1 MGRRYVLNK
10 VYNNLNI
17 REVNKIDPEA
27 ISKLVNKLEMQLIN
41 NPNQIELIKKLAQLK
56 YFLLDFE
63 GALKE
68 FEKGRRL
75 DANDI
80 DFLIG
85 EANTRLVL
93 EKESIS
99 KKTVELFTKLLEERP
114 SDITAL
120 LVLADYNFFSK
131 NYIIS
136 KKVTDSFFWGLTTS
150 LINPKILIFFT
161 SVFSQFISNDSNDYN
176 KVGIGLLAG
185 IIDTVWYI
193 LVSYSVN
200 LPKLKNY
207 IILNQKIIFLFFGFI
222 LINFSIFLVSMSI
235 EYFIW

>member
-1 MGRRYVLNK
+1 MLYFFLFIFLFSMILTLLILKKFNGNAGKKKKIVYAIFLFSIFLPVITIYLQNSNYWVGDNVLNK

-27 ISKLVNKLEMQLIN
+27 ISKLVNKLEMQLID

-75 DANDI
+75 NANDI

-99 KKTVELFTKLLEERP
+99 KKTVELFTKVLEERP
-114 SDITAL
+114 NDITAL
-120 LVLADYNFFSK
+120 LVLADYNFYSK

-136 KKVTDSFFWGLTTS
+136 KNYYQKLLS
-150 LINPKILIFFT
+150 LI
-161 SVFSQFISNDSNDYN
+161 D
-176 KVGIGLLAG
+176 
-185 IIDTVWYI
+185 
-193 LVSYSVN
+193 
-200 LPKLKNY
+200 KNSLEY
-207 IILNQKIIFLFFGFI
+207 KDIKNRLDEIE
-222 LINFSIFLVSMSI
+222 NFK
-235 EYFIW
+235 

>member
-1 MGRRYVLNK
+1 MLYFFLFIFLFSIILTLLILKKFNGVAGKKRRIVYVIFLFSIFLPVITIYLQNSNYWVGDNVLNK

-27 ISKLVNKLEMQLIN
+27 ISKLITKLEMQLTD

-56 YFLLDFE
+56 YFLLDFK

-75 DANDI
+75 NANDI

-99 KKTVELFTKLLEERP
+99 RKTVELFTQVLVERP
-114 SDITAL
+114 NDITAL

-136 KKVTDSFFWGLTTS
+136 KNYYQKLLS
-150 LINPKILIFFT
+150 LI
-161 SVFSQFISNDSNDYN
+161 D
-176 KVGIGLLAG
+176 
-185 IIDTVWYI
+185 
-193 LVSYSVN
+193 
-200 LPKLKNY
+200 KNSLEY
-207 IILNQKIIFLFFGFI
+207 KDIKNRLDEIE
-222 LINFSIFLVSMSI
+222 NFK
-235 EYFIW
+235 

>member
-1 MGRRYVLNK
+1 MLYFFLFIFLFSMILTLLILKKFNGDVGKKRKIVYAIFLLSIFLPVITIYLQNSNYWVGDNVLNK

-17 REVNKIDPEA
+17 REVNKIDSKA
-27 ISKLVNKLEMQLIN
+27 IYKLVNKLEIQLVD

-75 DANDI
+75 NGNDI

-99 KKTVELFTKLLEERP
+99 KKTVELFTKVLLERP
-114 SDITAL
+114 NDITAL
-120 LVLADYNFFSK
+120 LVLADYNFYSE

-136 KKVTDSFFWGLTTS
+136 KNYYQKLLS
-150 LINPKILIFFT
+150 LI
-161 SVFSQFISNDSNDYN
+161 D
-176 KVGIGLLAG
+176 
-185 IIDTVWYI
+185 
-193 LVSYSVN
+193 
-200 LPKLKNY
+200 KNSLEY
-207 IILNQKIIFLFFGFI
+207 KDIKNRLDEIE
-222 LINFSIFLVSMSI
+222 NFK
-235 EYFIW
+235 

>member
-1 MGRRYVLNK
+1 MLYFFLFIFLFSMILTLLIFKKGNGNTGKKRKIVYAIFLFSIFLPVTTIYLHNSNYWVGDNVLNK

-17 REVNKIDPEA
+17 REVNKIDPGA
-27 ISKLVNKLEMQLIN
+27 ISKLVNKLEMQLID

-75 DANDI
+75 NANDI

-99 KKTVELFTKLLEERP
+99 KKTVELFTKVLEE
-114 SDITAL
+114 
-120 LVLADYNFFSK
+120 
-131 NYIIS
+131 
-136 KKVTDSFFWGLTTS
+136 
-150 LINPKILIFFT
+150 
-161 SVFSQFISNDSNDYN
+161 
-176 KVGIGLLAG
+176 
-185 IIDTVWYI
+185 
-193 LVSYSVN
+193 
-200 LPKLKNY
+200 
-207 IILNQKIIFLFFGFI
+207 
-222 LINFSIFLVSMSI
+222 
-235 EYFIW
+235 

>member
-1 MGRRYVLNK
+1 MLYFFLFIFLFSIILTLLILKKFNSVAGQKRRTVYAIFLFSIFLPVITIYLQNSNYWVGDNVLNK

-17 REVNKIDPEA
+17 REVNKIDPGA
-27 ISKLVNKLEMQLIN
+27 ISKLINKLEMQLTD
-41 NPNQIELIKKLAQLK
+41 NPNQIELIKKIAQLK

-75 DANDI
+75 NANDI

-99 KKTVELFTKLLEERP
+99 KKTVELFTKVLVERP
-114 SDITAL
+114 NDITAL
-120 LVLADYNFFSK
+120 LVLADYNFYSK

-136 KKVTDSFFWGLTTS
+136 KNYYQKLLS
-150 LINPKILIFFT
+150 LI
-161 SVFSQFISNDSNDYN
+161 D
-176 KVGIGLLAG
+176 
-185 IIDTVWYI
+185 
-193 LVSYSVN
+193 
-200 LPKLKNY
+200 KNSLEY
-207 IILNQKIIFLFFGFI
+207 KDIKNRLDEIE
-222 LINFSIFLVSMSI
+222 NFK
-235 EYFIW
+235 

>member
-1 MGRRYVLNK
+1 MVMQVKKKIVYAIFLFSIFLPVITIYLQNSNYWVGENVLNK

-27 ISKLVNKLEMQLIN
+27 ISKLINKLEMQLTD

-63 GALKE
+63 GALME
-68 FEKGRRL
+68 FEKGRKL
-75 DANDI
+75 ETDDI

-120 LVLADYNFFSK
+120 LVLADYNFYSK

-136 KKVTDSFFWGLTTS
+136 KNYYQKLLTLIDKNS
-150 LINPKILIFFT
+150 LEYKDI
-161 SVFSQFISNDSNDYN
+161 
-176 KVGIGLLAG
+176 
-185 IIDTVWYI
+185 
-193 LVSYSVN
+193 
-200 LPKLKNY
+200 KNRLDE
-207 IILNQKIIFLFFGFI
+207 IE
-222 LINFSIFLVSMSI
+222 NFK
-235 EYFIW
+235 

>member
-1 MGRRYVLNK
+1 MLYFFLFIFLFSIILTLLILKKFNGVAGKKKKIVYAIFLFSIFLPVITIYLQNSNYWVGDNVLNK

-17 REVNKIDPEA
+17 REVNKIDPGA
-27 ISKLVNKLEMQLIN
+27 ISKLVNKLEMQLID

-75 DANDI
+75 NANDI

-99 KKTVELFTKLLEERP
+99 KKTVELFTKVLEERP

-120 LVLADYNFFSK
+120 LVLADYNFYSK

-136 KKVTDSFFWGLTTS
+136 KNYYQKLLS
-150 LINPKILIFFT
+150 LI
-161 SVFSQFISNDSNDYN
+161 D
-176 KVGIGLLAG
+176 
-185 IIDTVWYI
+185 
-193 LVSYSVN
+193 
-200 LPKLKNY
+200 KNSLEY
-207 IILNQKIIFLFFGFI
+207 KDIKNRLDEIE
-222 LINFSIFLVSMSI
+222 NFK
-235 EYFIW
+235 

>member
-1 MGRRYVLNK
+1 MLYFFLFIFLFSMILTLLILKKFNGVAGKKRKIVYAIFLFSIFLPVITIYLQNSNYWVGDNVLNK

-27 ISKLVNKLEMQLIN
+27 ISKLVNKLEMQLID

-75 DANDI
+75 NANDI

-99 KKTVELFTKLLEERP
+99 KKTVELFTKVLEERP

-120 LVLADYNFFSK
+120 LVLADYNFYSK

-136 KKVTDSFFWGLTTS
+136 KNYYQKLLS
-150 LINPKILIFFT
+150 LI
-161 SVFSQFISNDSNDYN
+161 D
-176 KVGIGLLAG
+176 
-185 IIDTVWYI
+185 
-193 LVSYSVN
+193 
-200 LPKLKNY
+200 KNSLEY
-207 IILNQKIIFLFFGFI
+207 KDIKNRLDEIE
-222 LINFSIFLVSMSI
+222 NFK
-235 EYFIW
+235 

>member
-1 MGRRYVLNK
+1 MLYFFLFIFIFSLILTLLILKKYNGNSGKKKKIVYAIFLFSIFLPVIIIYLQNSNYWVGDNVLNK
-10 VYNNLNI
+10 IYNNLNI
-17 REVNKIDPEA
+17 REVNKIDPGA
-27 ISKLVNKLEMQLIN
+27 ISKLVNKLEMQLID

-75 DANDI
+75 NANDI

-99 KKTVELFTKLLEERP
+99 KKTVELFTKVLEERP

-120 LVLADYNFFSK
+120 LVLADYSFYSK

-136 KKVTDSFFWGLTTS
+136 KNYYQKLLS
-150 LINPKILIFFT
+150 LI
-161 SVFSQFISNDSNDYN
+161 D
-176 KVGIGLLAG
+176 
-185 IIDTVWYI
+185 
-193 LVSYSVN
+193 
-200 LPKLKNY
+200 KNSLEY
-207 IILNQKIIFLFFGFI
+207 KDIKNRLDEIE
-222 LINFSIFLVSMSI
+222 NFK
-235 EYFIW
+235 

>member
-1 MGRRYVLNK
+1 MLHFFLFIFLFSIILTLLILKKFNGVAGKKRRIVYSIFLFSIFLPVITIYLQNSNYWVGDNVLNK

-27 ISKLVNKLEMQLIN
+27 ISKLVNNLEMQLTD

-75 DANDI
+75 NANDI

-120 LVLADYNFFSK
+120 LVLADYNFYSK

-136 KKVTDSFFWGLTTS
+136 KNYYQKLLS
-150 LINPKILIFFT
+150 LI
-161 SVFSQFISNDSNDYN
+161 D
-176 KVGIGLLAG
+176 
-185 IIDTVWYI
+185 
-193 LVSYSVN
+193 
-200 LPKLKNY
+200 KNSLEY
-207 IILNQKIIFLFFGFI
+207 KDIKNRLDEIE
-222 LINFSIFLVSMSI
+222 NFK
-235 EYFIW
+235 

>member
-1 MGRRYVLNK
+1 MLYFFLFIFIFSLILTLLILTKYNGNAGKKKKIVYAIFLFSIFLPVITIYLQNSNYWVGDNVLNK

-17 REVNKIDPEA
+17 KEVNKIDPEA
-27 ISKLVNKLEMQLIN
+27 ISKLINKLEMQLTD

-56 YFLLDFE
+56 YFLLDFK

-75 DANDI
+75 NANDI

-99 KKTVELFTKLLEERP
+99 KKTIELFTKVLVERP
-114 SDITAL
+114 NDITAL

-136 KKVTDSFFWGLTTS
+136 KNYYQKLLS
-150 LINPKILIFFT
+150 LI
-161 SVFSQFISNDSNDYN
+161 D
-176 KVGIGLLAG
+176 
-185 IIDTVWYI
+185 
-193 LVSYSVN
+193 
-200 LPKLKNY
+200 KNSLEY
-207 IILNQKIIFLFFGFI
+207 KDIKNRLDEIE
-222 LINFSIFLVSMSI
+222 NFK
-235 EYFIW
+235 

>member
-1 MGRRYVLNK
+1 MLYFFLFIFLFSMILTLLILKKFNGVAGKKSGIVYAIFLFSIFLPVITIYLQNSNYWIGDNILNK

-17 REVNKIDPEA
+17 REANKIDPET
-27 ISKLVNKLEMQLIN
+27 ISKLINKLEMQLID

-75 DANDI
+75 NTNDI

-99 KKTVELFTKLLEERP
+99 KKTAELFTKLLVERP
-114 SDITAL
+114 NDITAL
-120 LVLADYNFFSK
+120 LVLADYNFYSK

-136 KKVTDSFFWGLTTS
+136 KNYYKKLLS
-150 LINPKILIFFT
+150 LIDKNSLEYKDIKNRLDKIE
-161 SVFSQFISNDSNDYN
+161 
-176 KVGIGLLAG
+176 
-185 IIDTVWYI
+185 
-193 LVSYSVN
+193 
-200 LPKLKNY
+200 
-207 IILNQKIIFLFFGFI
+207 
-222 LINFSIFLVSMSI
+222 NFK
-235 EYFIW
+235 

>member
-1 MGRRYVLNK
+1 MLYFFLFIFLFSMILTLMILKKFNDVTGKKRRIVNAIILFSIFLPVITIYLENSNYWIGDNALNK

-27 ISKLVNKLEMQLIN
+27 ISKLINKLEVQLTDD
-41 NPNQIELIKKLAQLK
+41 PNQIELIKKLAQLK

-75 DANDI
+75 NANDI

-99 KKTVELFTKLLEERP
+99 KKTVELFTKVLVERP
-114 SDITAL
+114 NDITAL

-136 KKVTDSFFWGLTTS
+136 KNYYQKLLS
-150 LINPKILIFFT
+150 LI
-161 SVFSQFISNDSNDYN
+161 D
-176 KVGIGLLAG
+176 
-185 IIDTVWYI
+185 
-193 LVSYSVN
+193 
-200 LPKLKNY
+200 KNSLEY
-207 IILNQKIIFLFFGFI
+207 KDIENRLDEIE
-222 LINFSIFLVSMSI
+222 NFK
-235 EYFIW
+235 

>member
-1 MGRRYVLNK
+1 MLYFCLFIFIFSLILTLLILTKYNGNAGKKKKIVYTIFLFSIFLPVIIIYLQNSNYWVGDNVLSK
-10 VYNNLNI
+10 AYNNLNI
-17 REVNKIDPEA
+17 REVNKIDPGA
-27 ISKLVNKLEMQLIN
+27 ISKLVNKLEMQLID

-75 DANDI
+75 NANDI
-80 DFLIG
+80 DFLVG

-99 KKTVELFTKLLEERP
+99 KKTVELFTKVLEEIP

-120 LVLADYNFFSK
+120 LVLADYNFYSK

-136 KKVTDSFFWGLTTS
+136 KNYYQKLLS
-150 LINPKILIFFT
+150 LI
-161 SVFSQFISNDSNDYN
+161 D
-176 KVGIGLLAG
+176 
-185 IIDTVWYI
+185 
-193 LVSYSVN
+193 
-200 LPKLKNY
+200 KNSLEY
-207 IILNQKIIFLFFGFI
+207 KDVKNRLDEIE
-222 LINFSIFLVSMSI
+222 NFK
-235 EYFIW
+235 

>member
-1 MGRRYVLNK
+1 MLYFFLFIFIFSMILTLLILTKYNGNAGKKKKIVYAIFLFSIFLPVIIIYLQNSNYWVGDNVLSK
-10 VYNNLNI
+10 AYNNLNI
-17 REVNKIDPEA
+17 REVNKIDPGA
-27 ISKLVNKLEMQLIN
+27 ISKLVNKLEMQLID

-75 DANDI
+75 NANDI

-99 KKTVELFTKLLEERP
+99 KKTVELFSKVLKERP

-120 LVLADYNFFSK
+120 LVLADYNFYSK

-136 KKVTDSFFWGLTTS
+136 KNYYQKLLS
-150 LINPKILIFFT
+150 LI
-161 SVFSQFISNDSNDYN
+161 D
-176 KVGIGLLAG
+176 
-185 IIDTVWYI
+185 
-193 LVSYSVN
+193 
-200 LPKLKNY
+200 KNSLEY
-207 IILNQKIIFLFFGFI
+207 KDIKNRLDEIE
-222 LINFSIFLVSMSI
+222 NFK
-235 EYFIW
+235 

>member
-1 MGRRYVLNK
+1 MLYFFLFIFLFSMILTLLILKKFNGVAGKKKKIVYAIFLFSIFLPVITIYLQNSNYWVGDNVLNK

-27 ISKLVNKLEMQLIN
+27 ISKLVNKLEMQLID

-75 DANDI
+75 NANDI

-99 KKTVELFTKLLEERP
+99 KKTVELFTKVLEERP
-114 SDITAL
+114 NDITAL
-120 LVLADYNFFSK
+120 LVLADYNFYSK

-136 KKVTDSFFWGLTTS
+136 KNYYQKLLS
-150 LINPKILIFFT
+150 LI
-161 SVFSQFISNDSNDYN
+161 D
-176 KVGIGLLAG
+176 
-185 IIDTVWYI
+185 
-193 LVSYSVN
+193 
-200 LPKLKNY
+200 KNSLEY
-207 IILNQKIIFLFFGFI
+207 KDIKNRLDEIE
-222 LINFSIFLVSMSI
+222 NFK
-235 EYFIW
+235 

>member
-1 MGRRYVLNK
+1 MILTLMILKKFNGVVGKKRRIIYAVFLFSIFIPVITIYLQNSNYWVGDNVLNK

-27 ISKLVNKLEMQLIN
+27 ISKLINKLEMQLTD

-63 GALKE
+63 GALKA
-68 FEKGRRL
+68 FENGRRL
-75 DANDI
+75 NANDI

-85 EANTRLVL
+85 EANTRLIL

-99 KKTVELFTKLLEERP
+99 EKTVELFTKVLLERP
-114 SDITAL
+114 NDITAL

-136 KKVTDSFFWGLTTS
+136 KNYYQKLLS
-150 LINPKILIFFT
+150 LI
-161 SVFSQFISNDSNDYN
+161 D
-176 KVGIGLLAG
+176 
-185 IIDTVWYI
+185 
-193 LVSYSVN
+193 
-200 LPKLKNY
+200 KNSLEY
-207 IILNQKIIFLFFGFI
+207 KDIKNRLDEIE
-222 LINFSIFLVSMSI
+222 NFK
-235 EYFIW
+235 

>member
-1 MGRRYVLNK
+1 MLYFFLFIFIFSMILTLLILKKYNGNAGKKKKIVYAIFLFSIFLPVITIYLQNSNYWVGDNVLNK

-27 ISKLVNKLEMQLIN
+27 ISKLVNKLEMQLID

-75 DANDI
+75 NANDI

-99 KKTVELFTKLLEERP
+99 KKTVELFTKVLEERP
-114 SDITAL
+114 NDITAL
-120 LVLADYNFFSK
+120 LVLADYNFYSK

-136 KKVTDSFFWGLTTS
+136 KNYYQKLLS
-150 LINPKILIFFT
+150 LI
-161 SVFSQFISNDSNDYN
+161 D
-176 KVGIGLLAG
+176 
-185 IIDTVWYI
+185 
-193 LVSYSVN
+193 
-200 LPKLKNY
+200 KNSLEY
-207 IILNQKIIFLFFGFI
+207 KDIKNRLDEIE
-222 LINFSIFLVSMSI
+222 NFK
-235 EYFIW
+235 

>member
-1 MGRRYVLNK
+1 MLYFFLFIFLFSIILTLLILKKFNGVAGKKRKIVYAIFLFSIFLPVITIYLQNSNYWVGDNVLNK

-17 REVNKIDPEA
+17 REVNKIDPGA
-27 ISKLVNKLEMQLIN
+27 ISKLVNKLEMQLID

-75 DANDI
+75 NANDI

-99 KKTVELFTKLLEERP
+99 KKTVELFTKILLEKP
-114 SDITAL
+114 NDITAL
-120 LVLADYNFFSK
+120 LVLADYNFYSK

-136 KKVTDSFFWGLTTS
+136 KNYYQKLLS
-150 LINPKILIFFT
+150 LI
-161 SVFSQFISNDSNDYN
+161 D
-176 KVGIGLLAG
+176 
-185 IIDTVWYI
+185 
-193 LVSYSVN
+193 
-200 LPKLKNY
+200 KNSLEY
-207 IILNQKIIFLFFGFI
+207 KDIKNRLDEIE
-222 LINFSIFLVSMSI
+222 NFK
-235 EYFIW
+235 

>member
-1 MGRRYVLNK
+1 MQYFFLFTFLFSIILTLLILKKLNGVAGKKRRIVYAIFLFLIFLPVITIYLQKSNYWVGDNVLNK

-17 REVNKIDPEA
+17 REVNKIDPGA
-27 ISKLVNKLEMQLIN
+27 ISKLVNKLEMQLID

-75 DANDI
+75 NANDI

-99 KKTVELFTKLLEERP
+99 KKTVELFTKVLEERP
-114 SDITAL
+114 GDITAL
-120 LVLADYNFFSK
+120 FVLADYNFYSK

-136 KKVTDSFFWGLTTS
+136 KKYYQKLLS
-150 LINPKILIFFT
+150 LI
-161 SVFSQFISNDSNDYN
+161 D
-176 KVGIGLLAG
+176 
-185 IIDTVWYI
+185 
-193 LVSYSVN
+193 
-200 LPKLKNY
+200 KNSLEY
-207 IILNQKIIFLFFGFI
+207 KDIKNRLDEIE
-222 LINFSIFLVSMSI
+222 NFK
-235 EYFIW
+235 

>member
-1 MGRRYVLNK
+1 MLYFFLFIFLFSIILTLLILKKFNGVAGKKRKIVYAIFLFSIFLPVITIYLQNSNYWVGDNVLNK

-17 REVNKIDPEA
+17 REVNKIDPGA
-27 ISKLVNKLEMQLIN
+27 ISKLVNKLEMQLID

-63 GALKE
+63 GALME

-75 DANDI
+75 NANDI

-99 KKTVELFTKLLEERP
+99 KKTVELFTKVLEERP

-120 LVLADYNFFSK
+120 LVLADYNFYSK

-136 KKVTDSFFWGLTTS
+136 KNYYQKLLS
-150 LINPKILIFFT
+150 LI
-161 SVFSQFISNDSNDYN
+161 D
-176 KVGIGLLAG
+176 
-185 IIDTVWYI
+185 
-193 LVSYSVN
+193 
-200 LPKLKNY
+200 KNSLEY
-207 IILNQKIIFLFFGFI
+207 KDIKNRLDEIE
-222 LINFSIFLVSMSI
+222 NFK
-235 EYFIW
+235 

>member
-1 MGRRYVLNK
+1 MLYFFLFIFLFSIILTLLIFKKFNSVAGKKRRIVYAIFLFSIFLPVITIYLQNSNYWVGDNVLNK

-17 REVNKIDPEA
+17 REVNKIDPGA
-27 ISKLVNKLEMQLIN
+27 ISKLVNKLEMQLID

-75 DANDI
+75 NANDI

-99 KKTVELFTKLLEERP
+99 KKTVELFTKVLEERP

-120 LVLADYNFFSK
+120 LVLANYNFYSK

-136 KKVTDSFFWGLTTS
+136 KNYYQKLLS
-150 LINPKILIFFT
+150 LI
-161 SVFSQFISNDSNDYN
+161 D
-176 KVGIGLLAG
+176 
-185 IIDTVWYI
+185 
-193 LVSYSVN
+193 
-200 LPKLKNY
+200 KNSLEY
-207 IILNQKIIFLFFGFI
+207 KDIKNRLDEIE
-222 LINFSIFLVSMSI
+222 NFK
-235 EYFIW
+235 

>member
-1 MGRRYVLNK
+1 MLYFFLFILLFSIILTLLILKKFNSVAGEKRRIVYSIFLFSIFLPVITIYLQNSNYWVGDNVLSK

-17 REVNKIDPEA
+17 REVNKIDPGA
-27 ISKLVNKLEMQLIN
+27 ISKLVNKLEMQLID

-75 DANDI
+75 NANDI

-99 KKTVELFTKLLEERP
+99 KKTVELFTKVLEERP
-114 SDITAL
+114 NDITAL
-120 LVLADYNFFSK
+120 LVLADYNFYSK

-136 KKVTDSFFWGLTTS
+136 KNYYQKLLS
-150 LINPKILIFFT
+150 LI
-161 SVFSQFISNDSNDYN
+161 D
-176 KVGIGLLAG
+176 
-185 IIDTVWYI
+185 
-193 LVSYSVN
+193 
-200 LPKLKNY
+200 KNSLEY
-207 IILNQKIIFLFFGFI
+207 KDIKNRLDEIE
-222 LINFSIFLVSMSI
+222 NFK
-235 EYFIW
+235 

>member
-1 MGRRYVLNK
+1 MLYFFLFIFLFSIILTQLILKKFNGVAGKKRKIVYAIFLFSIFLPVIIIYLQNSNYWVGDNVLSK
-10 VYNNLNI
+10 AYNNLNI
-17 REVNKIDPEA
+17 REVNKIDPGA
-27 ISKLVNKLEMQLIN
+27 ISKLVNKLEMQLID

-75 DANDI
+75 NANDI

-99 KKTVELFTKLLEERP
+99 KKTVELFTKVLEERP

-120 LVLADYNFFSK
+120 LVLADYSFYSK

-136 KKVTDSFFWGLTTS
+136 KNYYQKLLS
-150 LINPKILIFFT
+150 LI
-161 SVFSQFISNDSNDYN
+161 D
-176 KVGIGLLAG
+176 
-185 IIDTVWYI
+185 
-193 LVSYSVN
+193 
-200 LPKLKNY
+200 KNSLEY
-207 IILNQKIIFLFFGFI
+207 KDIKNRLDEIE
-222 LINFSIFLVSMSI
+222 NFK
-235 EYFIW
+235 

>member
-1 MGRRYVLNK
+1 MILTLLILKKFNGVAGKKKKIVYAIFLFSIFLPVITIYVQNSNYWIGENVLNK

-17 REVNKIDPEA
+17 REVNKIDPGA
-27 ISKLVNKLEMQLIN
+27 ISKLVNKLEMQLID

-75 DANDI
+75 NANDI

-99 KKTVELFTKLLEERP
+99 KKTVELFTKVLEERP
-114 SDITAL
+114 NDITAL
-120 LVLADYNFFSK
+120 LVLADYNFYSK

-136 KKVTDSFFWGLTTS
+136 KNYYQKLLS
-150 LINPKILIFFT
+150 LI
-161 SVFSQFISNDSNDYN
+161 D
-176 KVGIGLLAG
+176 
-185 IIDTVWYI
+185 
-193 LVSYSVN
+193 
-200 LPKLKNY
+200 KNSLEY
-207 IILNQKIIFLFFGFI
+207 KDIKNRLDEIE
-222 LINFSIFLVSMSI
+222 NFK
-235 EYFIW
+235 